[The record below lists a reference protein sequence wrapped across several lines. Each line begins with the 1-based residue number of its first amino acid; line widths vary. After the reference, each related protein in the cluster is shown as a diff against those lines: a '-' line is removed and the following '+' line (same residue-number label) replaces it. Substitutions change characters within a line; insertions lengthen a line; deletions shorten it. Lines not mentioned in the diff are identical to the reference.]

1 MFLPDRELARLSFGV
16 SIAAYAAGIL
26 LACTVTALGSYRVMT
41 VVLSELAPTK
51 SPRQIVASV
60 AAPTQRTDSVPHPTP
75 RLPARQAFMT
85 PLHAAFP
92 NLPKTAAAPPRLA
105 SPALFG
111 SSSRYSGRSSRRDRD
126 ADDDEDRDDDDE
138 RGDRDRPREFGTYR
152 TLCVRLCDG
161 YYFPISFSA
170 TRDRFA
176 RDAKTCESSCGGQ
189 ARLFVYRNPG
199 ADVEDMVD
207 LKGQPYRKLSTAFV
221 YRTEYVPACRC
232 KPNPWDSEA
241 RDRHRVYAQTAAKRK
256 GNKQAALELE
266 TLGAKMKR
274 DRSAPA
280 VEAPAPAAPADAGSP
295 VAVVPSKA
303 RGADQRRR
311 RDATA
316 DRTGRMGLGAQP
328 RREARERPARAARS
342 DGEWM
347 SRALGRI
354 F

>member
-1 MFLPDRELARLSFGV
+1 MFLSDRELARLSFGV

-26 LACTVTALGSYRVMT
+26 LACTVTALGSYRVVT
-41 VVLSELAPTK
+41 VVLSELASSK
-51 SPRQIVASV
+51 GPRPIVATVSERTPRTGS
-60 AAPTQRTDSVPHPTP
+60 AAQQPTP
-75 RLPARQAFMT
+75 LFPARQTFMT
-85 PLHAAFP
+85 PLHAGFP
-92 NLPKTAAAPPRLA
+92 KSAAPLPRLA

-111 SSSRYSGRSSRRDRD
+111 NSSRYSGRPARRERD
-126 ADDDEDRDDDDE
+126 EDDEDEDDDEDRDDDE
-138 RGDRDRPREFGTYR
+138 RGDRERPREFGTYR

-207 LKGQPYRKLSTAFV
+207 LQDQPYRKLSTAFL

-241 RDRHRVYAQTAAKRK
+241 RDRHRVYALTAAKRK
-256 GNKQAALELE
+256 GSKQAALELE
-266 TLGAKMKR
+266 TLGAEMKR
-274 DRSAPA
+274 GRSPPA
-280 VEAPAPAAPADAGSP
+280 VQGPAPAAGSP
-295 VAVVPSKA
+295 EAVVRGKA
-303 RGADQRRR
+303 RGAGRPRRQ
-311 RDATA
+311 DGTA
-316 DRTGRMGLGAQP
+316 DKTGRMGLGAPP
-328 RREARERPARAARS
+328 RREARARPARTSRS

-347 SRALGRI
+347 ARALGRA

>member
-26 LACTVTALGSYRVMT
+26 LACTVTALGSHRVITALM
-41 VVLSELAPTK
+41 SELAPSK
-51 SPRQIVASV
+51 SPRPIVASV
-60 AAPTQRTDSVPHPTP
+60 SERTPRTGSATQQPTP
-75 RLPARQAFMT
+75 LLPARQAFMT
-85 PLHAAFP
+85 PLHAGFP
-92 NLPKTAAAPPRLA
+92 NLPKTAAPLPRLA

-111 SSSRYSGRSSRRDRD
+111 SSSRYSGRPVRRDGD
-126 ADDDEDRDDDDE
+126 EDDDEDRDDEE
-138 RGDRDRPREFGTYR
+138 RGDRERPREFGTYR

-170 TRDRFA
+170 TRDRLA

-207 LKGQPYRKLSTAFV
+207 LQGQPYRKLSTAFL

-241 RDRHRVYAQTAAKRK
+241 RDRHRVYALTAAKRK

-266 TLGAKMKR
+266 TLGAKMTR
-274 DRSAPA
+274 DRSTPA
-280 VEAPAPAAPADAGSP
+280 VQVPAPAAGPP
-295 VAVVPSKA
+295 EAVVRSKA
-303 RGADQRRR
+303 RGADRPRRQ
-311 RDATA
+311 DGAA
-316 DRTGRMGLGAQP
+316 DKTGRMGLGAQP
-328 RREARERPARAARS
+328 RREARERPARASRS

-347 SRALGRI
+347 TRALGRA

>member
-26 LACTVTALGSYRVMT
+26 LACTVTALGSYRVIT
-41 VVLSELAPTK
+41 VVLSELAPSK
-51 SPRQIVASV
+51 SPGQIVASV
-60 AAPTQRTDSVPHPTP
+60 SERMQRVGPVAQQPTP
-75 RLPARQAFMT
+75 LLPPRQAFMT
-85 PLHAAFP
+85 PLHASFP
-92 NLPKTAAAPPRLA
+92 KSAAPLPRLA
-105 SPALFG
+105 SPAVFG
-111 SSSRYSGRSSRRDRD
+111 SSSRYSGRPARRERD
-126 ADDDEDRDDDDE
+126 EDDEDRDDDDE
-138 RGDRDRPREFGTYR
+138 RGDRERPREFGTYR

-241 RDRHRVYAQTAAKRK
+241 RDRHRVYALTAARRK
-256 GNKQAALELE
+256 GSKQAALELE

-274 DRSAPA
+274 DRSPPA
-280 VEAPAPAAPADAGSP
+280 VQVPAPAAGSP
-295 VAVVPSKA
+295 EAVARGKA
-303 RGADQRRR
+303 REVVRPRRQ
-311 RDATA
+311 DGTA
-316 DRTGRMGLGAQP
+316 DKTGRMGLGAQP
-328 RREARERPARAARS
+328 RREARARPARASRS

-347 SRALGRI
+347 ARALGRA